1 MTREINPRLF
11 KDEGNCI
18 DNRFLGTVMLNFI
31 DDPMARL
38 IYETNSNLIF
48 EPKLPTP
55 EVEVEYGQTLAEATL
70 KGIEDAPA
78 GAWVFKDA
86 DHVVTDQEVTD
97 QTKFELIFQP
107 ADNKKYKSV
116 TMCVPVKTVKKS
128 EVVSA
133 NATDEMEIQE
143 IEQLQSEAIDESS
156 SARRIVVNAEK
167 KAKTYG
173 EILTSEDLT
182 FTISDSEKEKLLPGD
197 TVDSLGLTLKATT
210 IVQEDILSGSTIEED
225 GTKRF
230 VYLLDE
236 TLELDH
242 VGLISTN
249 MAELLVKGITELSYR
264 ECATKVSEMTGQTI
278 SAMGVW
284 NVIQALGEKVYNEEA
299 TLTEEYKKG
308 HVKGEK
314 EVPVLFEEADGVYI
328 KLQGKDRKK
337 EKQDKAEIKI
347 GIAYDGWRKTGPE
360 RYALENKVVVA
371 GFSKAKE
378 FQEYREA
385 VIAQEFNLDEVS
397 QRILNA
403 EGASWIKKVKDK
415 STCFQLDPF
424 HRNKAVKEKI
434 HERTAREAVLELL
447 REEEIEE
454 VFRYLEIYRNSLS
467 DDDEIQDV
475 EELIRYYE
483 NNREGLLPYQ
493 SQGLDLPEPPEGLEY
508 RNMGT
513 MENHVWSVIA
523 KRMKHGHRS
532 WSRRGG
538 NHLAKILAKKCS
550 GKLYEVTERL
560 RSPVFEEEK
569 VEELYG
575 EILMSAKAPKKEEKG
590 YEYPVM
596 GHVVGLD
603 GKIQGER
610 KRLLHMAGY

>member
-1 MTREINPRLF
+1 MMNSMIKENGVTF
-11 KDEGNCI
+11 KELEKN
-18 DNRFLGTVMLNFI
+18 
-31 DDPMARL
+31 
-38 IYETNSNLIF
+38 IF
-48 EPKLPTP
+48 
-55 EVEVEYGQTLAEATL
+55 
-70 KGIEDAPA
+70 
-78 GAWVFKDA
+78 AWVCQIGREFTKEFLERYDRMLMENRDKKKYRNKGA
-86 DHVVTDQEVTD
+86 RQTAIKTVYGEVTY
-97 QTKFELIFQP
+97 Q
-107 ADNKKYKSV
+107 
-116 TMCVPVKTVKKS
+116 
-128 EVVSA
+128 
-133 NATDEMEIQE
+133 
-143 IEQLQSEAIDESS
+143 
-156 SARRIVVNAEK
+156 RIVYEVN
-167 KAKTYG
+167 
-173 EILTSEDLT
+173 
-182 FTISDSEKEKLLPGD
+182 
-197 TVDSLGLTLKATT
+197 
-210 IVQEDILSGSTIEED
+210 EED
-225 GTKRF
+225 GTRCF

-264 ECATKVSEMTGQTI
+264 ECALEVSEMTGQTI

-284 NVIQALGEKVYNEEA
+284 NVIQTLGEKVCEEEA
-299 TLTEEYKKG
+299 ELTEEYKRG
-308 HVKGEK
+308 HVKGK
-314 EVPVLFEEADGVYI
+314 REVPVLFEEADGVYI
-328 KLQGKDRKK
+328 RLQGKDRKK
-337 EKQDKAEIKI
+337 EKQDKAEMKI
-347 GIAYDGWRKTGPE
+347 GIAYDGWRRTGPD

-403 EGASWIKKVKDK
+403 DGASWIKKVKDK

-424 HRNKAVKEKI
+424 HRNKDVKEKI
-434 HERTAREAVLELL
+434 HEEAARDAVLELL

-454 VFRYLEIYRNSLS
+454 LFRYLEIYRNSLS
-467 DDDEIQDV
+467 DDSEIDDA

-483 NNREGLLPYQ
+483 NNREGLLSYQ
-493 SQGLDLPEPPEGLEY
+493 SQGLELPEPPEGVEY

-550 GKLYEVTERL
+550 GKLCEVTERV
-560 RSPVFEEEK
+560 RRPVFEEEK

-575 EILMSAKAPKKEEKG
+575 EILMSAKAPKKDGKG
-590 YEYPVM
+590 YEYPAV

>member
-1 MTREINPRLF
+1 MMNSMIKENGVTFKELEKNIFAWICQIGREFTKEFLERYDRL
-11 KDEGNCI
+11 
-18 DNRFLGTVMLNFI
+18 LM
-31 DDPMARL
+31 
-38 IYETNSNLIF
+38 
-48 EPKLPTP
+48 
-55 EVEVEYGQTLAEATL
+55 
-70 KGIEDAPA
+70 EDRD
-78 GAWVFKDA
+78 K
-86 DHVVTDQEVTD
+86 
-97 QTKFELIFQP
+97 
-107 ADNKKYKSV
+107 KKYRNKGV
-116 TMCVPVKTVKKS
+116 RQTTVKTV
-128 EVVSA
+128 
-133 NATDEMEIQE
+133 
-143 IEQLQSEAIDESS
+143 
-156 SARRIVVNAEK
+156 
-167 KAKTYG
+167 YG
-173 EILTSEDLT
+173 EVTYQRMVYEVT
-182 FTISDSEKEKLLPGD
+182 EK
-197 TVDSLGLTLKATT
+197 
-210 IVQEDILSGSTIEED
+210 D

-230 VYLLDE
+230 AYLLDE
-236 TLELDH
+236 MLELDH

-249 MAELLVKGITELSYR
+249 MAELLVKGITELSFR
-264 ECATKVSEMTGQTI
+264 ECASQVSEMTGQTI

-284 NVIQALGEKVYNEEA
+284 NVIQVLGEKVCEEEA
-299 TLTEEYKKG
+299 ELTEEYKKG
-308 HVKGEK
+308 HLKGEK

-328 KLQGKDRKK
+328 KLQGKDRKR

-347 GIAYDGWRKTGPE
+347 GIAYDGWRKTSPD

-403 EGASWIKKVKDK
+403 DGASWIKKVKDK

-434 HERTAREAVLELL
+434 HEEAARDTILELL

-454 VFRYLEIYRNSLS
+454 LFRYLEMYRNSLS
-467 DDDEIQDV
+467 DDDEIEDV

-493 SQGLDLPEPPEGLEY
+493 SQGLELPEPPEGLEY

-550 GKLYEVTERL
+550 GKLNEVTERL
-560 RSPVFEEEK
+560 RRPVFEEEK

-575 EILMSAKAPKKEEKG
+575 EILMAAKAPKKDGKG
-590 YEYPVM
+590 YEYPAI

-610 KRLLHMAGY
+610 KRLLYMAGY

>member
-1 MTREINPRLF
+1 MMSSMIKENGVTF
-11 KDEGNCI
+11 KALEKN
-18 DNRFLGTVMLNFI
+18 
-31 DDPMARL
+31 
-38 IYETNSNLIF
+38 IY
-48 EPKLPTP
+48 
-55 EVEVEYGQTLAEATL
+55 
-70 KGIEDAPA
+70 
-78 GAWVFKDA
+78 AWVCQIGRDF
-86 DHVVTDQEVTD
+86 
-97 QTKFELIFQP
+97 TKEFLERYDRMLMEGR
-107 ADNKKYKSV
+107 DKKKYRNKGARQ
-116 TMCVPVKTVKKS
+116 TTVKTV
-128 EVVSA
+128 
-133 NATDEMEIQE
+133 
-143 IEQLQSEAIDESS
+143 
-156 SARRIVVNAEK
+156 
-167 KAKTYG
+167 YG
-173 EILTSEDLT
+173 EVTYQR
-182 FTISDSEKEKLLPGD
+182 
-197 TVDSLGLTLKATT
+197 TVYEVT
-210 IVQEDILSGSTIEED
+210 EED
-225 GTKRF
+225 GTRRF

-236 TLELDH
+236 ALELDH

-264 ECATKVSEMTGQTI
+264 ECARQVSQMTGQTI

-284 NVIQALGEKVYNEEA
+284 NVIQALGEKVCEDEA
-299 TLTEEYKKG
+299 ELTEAYKKG
-308 HVKGEK
+308 QVKGK
-314 EVPVLFEEADGVYI
+314 REVPVLFEEADGVYI

-347 GIAYDGWRKTGPE
+347 GIAYDGWREAGPD
-360 RYALENKVVVA
+360 RYVLENKVVVA

-385 VIAQEFNLDEVS
+385 AIAQEFDLDEVS

-403 EGASWIKKVKDK
+403 DGASWIKKVKDK
-415 STCFQLDPF
+415 STCFQLDAF

-434 HERTAREAVLELL
+434 HKEAARDAIMELM

-454 VFRYLEIYRNSLS
+454 LFRYLEIYRNSLS
-467 DDDEIQDV
+467 DEDEIEDA

-493 SQGLDLPEPPEGLEY
+493 SQNLELPDPPDGLEY

-560 RSPVFEEEK
+560 RKPVFEEEK

-575 EILMSAKAPKKEEKG
+575 EILMSAKAPKKDGKG
-590 YEYPVM
+590 YQYPAI

-610 KRLLHMAGY
+610 KRLLYMAGY

>member
-1 MTREINPRLF
+1 MMNLMIKENDVTF
-11 KDEGNCI
+11 KELEKN
-18 DNRFLGTVMLNFI
+18 
-31 DDPMARL
+31 
-38 IYETNSNLIF
+38 IF
-48 EPKLPTP
+48 
-55 EVEVEYGQTLAEATL
+55 
-70 KGIEDAPA
+70 
-78 GAWVFKDA
+78 AWVCQIGRKF
-86 DHVVTDQEVTD
+86 
-97 QTKFELIFQP
+97 TKEFLERYDRMLMEER
-107 ADNKKYKSV
+107 DKKKYRNKGV
-116 TMCVPVKTVKKS
+116 RQTTVKTV
-128 EVVSA
+128 
-133 NATDEMEIQE
+133 
-143 IEQLQSEAIDESS
+143 
-156 SARRIVVNAEK
+156 
-167 KAKTYG
+167 YG
-173 EILTSEDLT
+173 EVTYQRNVYEVT
-182 FTISDSEKEKLLPGD
+182 
-197 TVDSLGLTLKATT
+197 
-210 IVQEDILSGSTIEED
+210 EED
-225 GTKRF
+225 GTRRF

-236 TLELDH
+236 TLELNH
-242 VGLISTN
+242 IGLVSTN

-264 ECATKVSEMTGQTI
+264 ECASQVSKMTGQTI

-284 NVIQALGEKVYNEEA
+284 NVIQALGEKVCEEEA
-299 TLTEEYKKG
+299 ELTEEHKKG
-308 HVKGEK
+308 HIKGKK

-328 KLQGKDRKK
+328 KLQGRDRKK

-347 GIAYDGWRKTGPE
+347 GIAYDGWRRIGPE

-378 FQEYREA
+378 FHEYREA
-385 VIAQEFNLDEVS
+385 VIAQEFALDEVS

-403 EGASWIKKVKDK
+403 DGASWIKKVKDK

-434 HERTAREAVLELL
+434 HEEAARDAILELL

-467 DDDEIQDV
+467 DEEEIKDA
-475 EELIRYYE
+475 EELLRYYE

-493 SQGLDLPEPPEGLEY
+493 SQGLELPEPPEGLEY

-532 WSRRGG
+532 WSRQGG

-560 RSPVFEEEK
+560 RRPVFEEEK

-575 EILMSAKAPKKEEKG
+575 EILMSAKAPKKDGKG
-590 YEYPVM
+590 YQYPAI